1 MYFLCTLYFTILTK
15 CGTLM
20 KDFVA
25 YLVKNLVDEPSDVNV
40 DVYEGDRSTVV
51 EIRVSPTDVAK
62 VVGRQ
67 GRTIKALRT
76 IAMTVGARF
85 DRKVRVEVVH

>member
-1 MYFLCTLYFTILTK
+1 
-15 CGTLM
+15 M
-20 KDFVA
+20 KEFVA
-25 YLVKNLVDEPSDVNV
+25 YLVKNLVDQPNEVNV
-40 DVYEGDRSTVV
+40 DIYDGDRSTVV
-51 EIRVSPTDVAK
+51 EIRVAPTDVAK

-85 DRKVRVEVVH
+85 NRKVRVEVVH

>member
-1 MYFLCTLYFTILTK
+1 
-15 CGTLM
+15 M
-20 KDFVA
+20 KEFVA
-25 YLVKNLVDEPSDVNV
+25 YLIKNLVDEP
-40 DVYEGDRSTVV
+40 EGVEVQVLEGEQGTVV
-51 EIRVSPTDVAK
+51 EIRVSPTDIAK

-85 DRKVRVEVVH
+85 GRRVRLEVLQ

>member
-1 MYFLCTLYFTILTK
+1 
-15 CGTLM
+15 M

-25 YLVKNLVDEPSDVNV
+25 YLVKNLVDQPSDVV
-40 DVYEGDRSTVV
+40 IDIYDGDRSTVV
-51 EIRVSPTDVAK
+51 EIRVSPNDIAK

-85 DRKVRVEVVH
+85 NRRVRVEVVH